1 MPSEKVRPTRR
12 AVLQT
17 AGLSIAALSAA
28 GLLNGC
34 GQADSTESKARK
46 LRVAQS
52 ADPLTLDPQLQ
63 GDLVSMNVLINI
75 FDTLT
80 TRDVHGKLRPR
91 LALEWGAPDRL
102 TWRFK
107 LRKGVKFHNGEKLDA
122 HAVKF
127 SIERLL
133 DPKTKSPI
141 VELIYVKG
149 VTVVDD
155 YTVDFNMSRPD
166 PIIPEKV
173 SLFGGVIVP
182 PQYIS
187 RVGSKQFATHP
198 VGSGPYKFVSWK
210 RDDHLKLVAADD
222 HWDGTPAFK
231 RLEFLPMPNPASELA
246 ALQSD
251 GVDLVSG
258 LTPEAALQLKGYK
271 GVKLQTFPGIRTS
284 FISLDTEDKILK
296 DPAVR
301 RALNHAVNVP
311 MLIREV
317 LDGKAR
323 VAPTMIPRESFGF
336 DPRVK
341 PFARSVS
348 KAKRM
353 LAEAGYPN
361 GFTTTFTA
369 SNADTLVAQA
379 IKGLLAKAG
388 VHVEL
393 KLLDPGT
400 FSERLTSTNSRALGP
415 MYLTAST
422 GWTLDGEATMQ
433 SYVRSDRRQSRLKSK
448 KADSLIDRIEN
459 QIDPDKRLTAF
470 KEIQRFLHD
479 EAPFIYLYQ
488 IDLLYATDEVA
499 TWTPNVIGTLSMD
512 SAEVNHG

>member
-1 MPSEKVRPTRR
+1 
-12 AVLQT
+12 
-17 AGLSIAALSAA
+17 
-28 GLLNGC
+28 
-34 GQADSTESKARK
+34 
-46 LRVAQS
+46 
-52 ADPLTLDPQLQ
+52 
-63 GDLVSMNVLINI
+63 MNVLINM

-80 TRDVHGKLRPR
+80 TRNVHGELRPR
-91 LALEWGAPDRL
+91 LALHWEARDRL
-102 TWRFK
+102 TWRFT
-107 LRKGVKFHNGEKLDA
+107 LRKGVKFHNGEKFDA

-133 DPKTKSPI
+133 NPKTKSPI

-155 YTVDFNMSRPD
+155 FTVDFNMSRPD

-173 SLFGGVIVP
+173 SLFGGAMLP

-187 RVGSKQFATHP
+187 RVGSQRFAAHP
-198 VGSGPYKFVSWK
+198 VGSGPYKFVNWK
-210 RDDHLKLVAADD
+210 RDDHLAMDAFDG
-222 HWDGTPAFK
+222 HWDGKPEFGK
-231 RLEFLPMPNPASELA
+231 LKFLPMPNPASELA

-271 GVKLQTFPGIRTS
+271 GVELQTFPGIRTS

-296 DPAVR
+296 NPKVR
-301 RALNHAVNVP
+301 RALNHAVDVP
-311 MLIREV
+311 LLIRAV

-336 DPRVK
+336 DPHVK
-341 PFARSVS
+341 PFSRSVS

-361 GFTTTFTA
+361 GFATTFTA

-379 IKGLLAKAG
+379 VKGLLEKAG
-388 VHVEL
+388 VRVDL

-400 FSERLTSTNSRALGP
+400 YSERLTSTNSHALGP

-448 KADSLIDRIEN
+448 KADGLIDRIEN
-459 QIDPDKRLTAF
+459 QIDPNKRLVAF

-488 IDLLYATDEVA
+488 IDLLYAKDDVA
-499 TWTPNVIGTLSMD
+499 TWTPNVIGTLSME
-512 SAEVNHG
+512 SAEVNHD